1 MKIQSIKAAL
11 PSRRIS
17 NDDIIGMIEEHS
29 RDAFEGD
36 LSATLHKVR
45 HYLSYSGLRQR
56 RWLGENE
63 TPIELLSRSIEEALC
78 DSNVDRRD
86 IDLLIYTGIG
96 RGFLEPAGAYHV
108 ASVLGMDRVECFD
121 LIDACMS
128 WTRALHLLS
137 CLFKAG
143 AYKCG
148 LVVNAEFNIRTGG
161 PINPSLFKLRNPSA
175 VEWSFPAY
183 TLGEAATAAI
193 FTADSKRE
201 CEFYFSS
208 RPALVDLC
216 NVPLEGYEGY
226 FQALER
232 IARNGV
238 GKFTSFGLELHG
250 KGNPEAL
257 AVFKRLRVPRR
268 EIRAVF
274 THASSKREWDGMAD
288 AIGIRDLVWHTY
300 PYSGN
305 LVSASVPAGIAS
317 AIERGRIQRG
327 DRIAGW
333 VGSAGMSFGAFSLVY

>member
-208 RPALVDLC
+208 RPDLADLC

-226 FQALER
+226 CQASER

-238 GKFTSFGLELHG
+238 GKFTSFGLELHA